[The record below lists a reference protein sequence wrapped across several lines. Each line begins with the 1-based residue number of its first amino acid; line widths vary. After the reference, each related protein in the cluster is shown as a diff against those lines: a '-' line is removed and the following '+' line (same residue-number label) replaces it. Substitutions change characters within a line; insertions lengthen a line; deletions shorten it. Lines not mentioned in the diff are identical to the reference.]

1 MFYRDSGLIKTT
13 YKADRAIF
21 PVDQDRWAI
30 VALVGLAFLVPAV
43 ASEYWLSS
51 ILIPFFIF
59 SVAAIGLNIL
69 VGYAGLLSLGTGG
82 FMAVGAFAAY
92 NFAIRIP
99 ELNIIVVLI
108 LAGLVSAGVGIIFG
122 LPSLRIKGFYLAVA
136 TLASQFFIEWLFV
149 RVPWFTNYST
159 SGVISAPAVQIF
171 GYDMSGAA
179 QRYLIVLAMTVA
191 VAVTAKNMVRSAIG
205 RSWMAIRDM
214 DVAAEII
221 GVRPLR
227 TKLVAFAVSS
237 FYCGL
242 AGAMWVF
249 FYIGTV
255 EPQAFDLN
263 RSFQILFMVIIGGLG
278 TIVGCFFGAAFVIL
292 LPILLDNLFALL
304 GTGGHADLLSHAQ
317 MAIYGALII
326 ILLIKE
332 PHGMAKMWQIF
343 RQRMRIWPFPY

>member
-1 MFYRDSGLIKTT
+1 MYYRDSGLIKTT
-13 YKADRAIF
+13 YQADRAIF
-21 PVDQDRWAI
+21 PITQDRWAI
-30 VALVGLAFLVPAV
+30 VTLVAFAFLIPTF
-43 ASEYWLSS
+43 ASEYWLTT

-99 ELNIIVVLI
+99 ELNLIVVLV
-108 LAGLVSAGVGIIFG
+108 LAGLVSAGVGVIFG

-149 RVPWFTNYST
+149 RVPWFTNNNS
-159 SGVISAPAVQIF
+159 SGVISAPLVQIF
-171 GYDMSGAA
+171 GYDMTGAG
-179 QRYLIVLAMTVA
+179 QRYLIVLAMTIA
-191 VAVTAKNMVRSAIG
+191 VALSAKNMVRSAVG

-227 TKLVAFAVSS
+227 TKMIAFAVSS

-263 RSFQILFMVIIGGLG
+263 RSFQILFMIIIGGLG

-292 LPILLDNLFALL
+292 LPILLNNLFSIIGA
-304 GTGGHADLLSHAQ
+304 GAHADLLSHAQ

-332 PHGMAKMWQIF
+332 PHGIAKMWQVF

>member
-1 MFYRDSGLIKTT
+1 MYYRDSGLIKTT
-13 YKADRAIF
+13 YQADRAIF
-21 PVDQDRWAI
+21 PITQDRWAI
-30 VALVGLAFLVPAV
+30 VTLVAFAFLIPTF
-43 ASEYWLSS
+43 ASEYWLTT

-99 ELNIIVVLI
+99 ELNLIVVLV
-108 LAGLVSAGVGIIFG
+108 LAGLVSAGVGVIFG

-149 RVPWFTNYST
+149 RVPWFTNNNS
-159 SGVISAPAVQIF
+159 SGVISAPLVQIF
-171 GYDMSGAA
+171 GYDMTGAG
-179 QRYLIVLAMTVA
+179 QRYLIVLAMTIA
-191 VAVTAKNMVRSAIG
+191 VALTAKNMVRSAVG

-227 TKLVAFAVSS
+227 TKMIAFAVSS

-263 RSFQILFMVIIGGLG
+263 RSFQILFMIIIGGLG

-292 LPILLDNLFALL
+292 LPILLNNLFSIIGA
-304 GTGGHADLLSHAQ
+304 GAHADLLSHAQ

-332 PHGMAKMWQIF
+332 PHGIAKMWQVF